1 MQLNSSRKGVTISTA
16 VVNKTTNIRTSI
28 IRMIVSSTD
37 NAKNI
42 TCTAIS
48 RSSPPTI
55 DSSDPALLFVQG
67 ILHVVF

>member
-1 MQLNSSRKGVTISTA
+1 MQLDSGRKGVTISTA
-16 VVNKTTNIRTSI
+16 AVNKTTSIRTSTV
-28 IRMIVSSTD
+28 RMTVSSTD

-67 ILHVVF
+67 IVQVVF